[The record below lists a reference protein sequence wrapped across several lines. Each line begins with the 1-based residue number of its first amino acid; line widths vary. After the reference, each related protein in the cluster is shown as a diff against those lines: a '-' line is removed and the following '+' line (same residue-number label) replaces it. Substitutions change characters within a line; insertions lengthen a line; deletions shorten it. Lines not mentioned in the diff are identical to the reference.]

1 MLSNKAS
8 AISVVPSGVVQG
20 SVLGPTFFTVFIDL
34 LLCKLSLL
42 IPKQLSAFADD
53 LKFITG
59 VDDESSN
66 LA

>member
-1 MLSNKAS
+1 M
-8 AISVVPSGVVQG
+8 VPSGVVQG
-20 SVLGPTFFTVFIDL
+20 SVLGPTFFTVFINS
-34 LLCKLSLL
+34 LLCKLSHL

-59 VDDESSN
+59 VDDDSSN